1 LAKNFGPGILAAGA
15 DEGNR
20 GIEEGPKSTTITSM
34 ARWILHVDMDA
45 FYAAVEE
52 LDRPELRGKP
62 VIVAGP
68 PPRGVVATASYEA
81 RKFGIRS
88 GMPTVKA
95 QRLCPQGIFLPP
107 RFERYEEKA
116 QEIRTILQLYS
127 PLVEPISLDEAFVD
141 LTGTELLWGPPEK
154 VAEEI
159 HKRIPK
165 ETGLSCSVGLGPNK
179 LLAKMASDSAKPGG
193 LRIVRPEEVQSFL
206 DPLPVEELWGI
217 GPKTAARLAEK
228 GVRTVRDLREV
239 SLPLLRSWFG
249 QKGGE
254 ALWRLARGID
264 EDPVVPVREAKSI
277 SHEITYPADLLDPAE
292 IAAEVRRLAFLVAD
306 RLHEEKLLAQTVQIK
321 VRFSDFTTLT
331 RQTKLPEPTDH
342 PVLLATEAAG
352 LLSRVKI
359 PVDQGVRL
367 LGVGAADLVPA
378 HFRPLH
384 LFADAKLGEALH
396 RIREKFGP
404 EFPKLPGAGPK

>member
-1 LAKNFGPGILAAGA
+1 
-15 DEGNR
+15 
-20 GIEEGPKSTTITSM
+20 M
-34 ARWILHVDMDA
+34 DMDA

-52 LDRPELRGKP
+52 LDHPELRGKP

-68 PPRGVVATASYEA
+68 APRGVVATASYEA
-81 RKFGIRS
+81 RRFGIRS
-88 GMPTVKA
+88 GMPTIKA

-107 RFERYEEKA
+107 RFDRYEEVA
-116 QEIRTILQLYS
+116 RQIRTVLQRYS
-127 PLVEPISLDEAFVD
+127 PLLEPVSLDEAFLD
-141 LTGTELLWGPPEK
+141 LTGTELLHGPPEK

-159 HKRIPK
+159 HKRIPM

-206 DPLPVEELWGI
+206 DPLPVEKLWGV

-239 SLPLLRSWFG
+239 PLSLLRSWFG

-254 ALWRLARGID
+254 GLWCLARGID

-277 SHEITYPADLLDPAE
+277 SHEITYPSDLFDAGE

-306 RLHEEKLLAQTVQIK
+306 RLHEGKLLAQIVQIK

-352 LLSRVKI
+352 LLSRVHI
-359 PVDQGVRL
+359 PPGQGVRL
-367 LGVGAADLVPA
+367 LGVAAAGLVPA
-378 HFRPLH
+378 HFQPLH

-396 RIREKFGP
+396 RIREKLGP
-404 EFPKLPGAGPK
+404 EFPRFPGTSSR

>member
-20 GIEEGPKSTTITSM
+20 GIEEGPKSTRITAM

-116 QEIRTILQLYS
+116 QEIRAILQLYS

-154 VAEEI
+154 VAEEV

>member
-1 LAKNFGPGILAAGA
+1 
-15 DEGNR
+15 
-20 GIEEGPKSTTITSM
+20 M

-52 LDRPELRGKP
+52 LDHPEFRGKP

-68 PPRGVVATASYEA
+68 APRGVVATASYEA
-81 RKFGIRS
+81 RKFGVRS

-95 QRLCPQGIFLPP
+95 QQLCPQGIFLPP

-116 QEIRTILQLYS
+116 REIRAILQRYS

-141 LTGTELLWGPPEK
+141 LTGTELLHGPPEK

-217 GPKTAARLAEK
+217 GPKTAARLWEK

-239 SLPLLRSWFG
+239 PLSLLRSWFG

-277 SHEITYPADLLDPAE
+277 SHEITYPADLFDPAE

-306 RLHEEKLLAQTVQIK
+306 RLREEKLLAQTVQIK

-342 PVLLATEAAG
+342 PVLLATEATG

-359 PVDQGVRL
+359 PADQGVRL

-378 HFRPLH
+378 HFQPLH
-384 LFADAKLGEALH
+384 LFVDAKLGEALH

-404 EFPKLPGAGPK
+404 EFPKFSGASPR

>member
-1 LAKNFGPGILAAGA
+1 
-15 DEGNR
+15 
-20 GIEEGPKSTTITSM
+20 M

-116 QEIRTILQLYS
+116 QEIRAILQLYS

-154 VAEEI
+154 VAEEV

-352 LLSRVKI
+352 LLSQVKI

>member
-1 LAKNFGPGILAAGA
+1 
-15 DEGNR
+15 
-20 GIEEGPKSTTITSM
+20 M

-52 LDRPELRGKP
+52 LDHPEFRGKP

-68 PPRGVVATASYEA
+68 APRGVVATASYEA
-81 RKFGIRS
+81 RKFGVRS

-116 QEIRTILQLYS
+116 REIRAILQLYS

-141 LTGTELLWGPPEK
+141 LTGTELLHGPPEK
-154 VAEEI
+154 VAEDI

-228 GVRTVRDLREV
+228 GIRTVRDLREV
-239 SLPLLRSWFG
+239 SLSLLCSWFG

-277 SHEITYPADLLDPAE
+277 SHETTYPADLFDPVE

-306 RLHEEKLLAQTVQIK
+306 RLREEKLLAQTVQIK

-342 PVLLATEAAG
+342 PILLAAEAAG

-367 LGVGAADLVPA
+367 LGVGAADLFPA
-378 HFRPLH
+378 RFQPLH
-384 LFADAKLGEALH
+384 LFVDAKLGEALH
-396 RIREKFGP
+396 QIREKFGP
-404 EFPKLPGAGPK
+404 EFPKFSGASPR